1 MTILSFEPCLR
12 LKTSLAKASLVVPI
26 LVPIFPRPTHY
37 TRGHSTATWLGIAG
51 SAYQLRGKCFDTALQ
66 RSSINQ
72 DLELDAV
79 CWITYLAPLMS
90 SIPVNTA
97 TK

>member
-12 LKTSLAKASLVVPI
+12 LKTSLAKASLLVPI
-26 LVPIFPRPTHY
+26 LVPIFPRPTHN

-72 DLELDAV
+72 DPKLDAA
-79 CWITYLAPLMS
+79 CWITHPAPLMPP
-90 SIPVNTA
+90 IPANTA